1 MCVCE
6 HVHAQLFVG
15 LLVCFLF
22 FFVCVCVRVRICVLA
37 HVCVCLCL
45 HLSLSLSV
53 LLSCTR
59 MCHCG
64 STECAEK
71 KHVLS
76 IVFYTFQ
83 CQNYLTPPAQL
94 FSVSQQ
100 HLFVWLEL
108 LLFGE
113 AVFCHFQQGAI
124 LCTPSLEKAGLYS
137 RYYSEECSCTSVNM
151 PECERAA

>member
-1 MCVCE
+1 MCVC
-6 HVHAQLFVG
+6 VSTCTRSC
-15 LLVCFLF
+15 LLVCLFAF
-22 FFVCVCVRVRICVLA
+22 FFFCVCVCASTHLRARTCVRLS
-37 HVCVCLCL
+37 LSP
-45 HLSLSLSV
+45 SLSLSV